1 METTIDQNRVIEL
14 TAKVAALEAIYQ
26 NYLSWAALTVAIL
39 TIVIALAAI
48 ISFAYFR
55 HMAAGIAERTATE
68 IAEAAAER
76 MANDCIQKMWPSFV
90 AHYHAYE
97 DAMADDD
104 IADRISEAQP
114 DEGSHWVA
122 QRLPDGARSDE
133 ERAGGPCRFGAAPR
147 GRHRLF
153 ATSGRGFGFD
163 REATGR
169 DVSHSGQRPSP
180 GNAPAVHDCA

>member
-1 METTIDQNRVIEL
+1 MAASTNVIFCLAIPPLVADSVMHEGRPASSSGAVAMEATIDQNRVIEL

-55 HMAAGIAERTATE
+55 HMAAGIAERAATE
-68 IAEAAAER
+68 IAEAV
-76 MANDCIQKMWPSFV
+76 ANDYIQKMWPSFV
-90 AHYHAYE
+90 ADYHAYE

-114 DEGSHWVA
+114 DDGSH
-122 QRLPDGARSDE
+122 
-133 ERAGGPCRFGAAPR
+133 
-147 GRHRLF
+147 
-153 ATSGRGFGFD
+153 
-163 REATGR
+163 
-169 DVSHSGQRPSP
+169 
-180 GNAPAVHDCA
+180 

>member
-1 METTIDQNRVIEL
+1 MEATIDQNRVIEL

-55 HMAAGIAERTATE
+55 HMAAGIAERAATE
-68 IAEAAAER
+68 IAEAV
-76 MANDCIQKMWPSFV
+76 ANDYIQKMWPSFV
-90 AHYHAYE
+90 ADYHAYE

-114 DEGSHWVA
+114 DDGSH
-122 QRLPDGARSDE
+122 
-133 ERAGGPCRFGAAPR
+133 
-147 GRHRLF
+147 
-153 ATSGRGFGFD
+153 
-163 REATGR
+163 
-169 DVSHSGQRPSP
+169 
-180 GNAPAVHDCA
+180 